1 MPLKFTRRLE
11 RIDNK
16 DSERE
21 RVKVEALLLFN
32 ITYSQQ
38 TRLVRNIDDSQTR
51 SLQLVKCL
59 HYIPWIYNKRIKLC
73 WCQRKNYEGGG
84 ALTLGY
90 KLLSFF

>member
-73 WCQRKNYEGGG
+73 WCQRKSYEGGG
-84 ALTLGY
+84 AP
-90 KLLSFF
+90 

>member
-73 WCQRKNYEGGG
+73 WCQRKSYEGGRPNFG
-84 ALTLGY
+84 I
-90 KLLSFF
+90 

>member
-73 WCQRKNYEGGG
+73 WCQRKSYEGGG
-84 ALTLGY
+84 RPNFGI
-90 KLLSFF
+90 